1 MSLLQKGLA
10 TAGDKL
16 PKVISPKMH
25 AIMDYATI
33 GIWALVAARAWD
45 KNRTAALGAVAC
57 AGAQLATVLMTDFPG
72 GVFKV
77 MDFPT
82 HGKVD
87 MGLAAGATAL
97 PNILGITE
105 SSEAKW
111 FRILGINIT
120 TETAMT
126 DFGSRRPVR
135 EFQAA

>member
-1 MSLLQKGLA
+1 MSLLQKGLVA
-10 TAGDKL
+10 TGDKL

-33 GIWALVAARAWD
+33 GLWAMVAARAWGS
-45 KNRTAALGAVAC
+45 NRVAALGAVAC
-57 AGAQLATVLMTDFPG
+57 AGAQLTTVLLTDFPG
-72 GVFKV
+72 GVAKV
-77 MDFPT
+77 IDFPT
-82 HGKVD
+82 HGKID

-97 PNILGITE
+97 PNIIGIDE

-120 TETAMT
+120 AETAMT

-135 EFQAA
+135 EFRAA